1 MKGQKDERPDSTR
14 PYSGNNGAGFPADP
28 HADKAEAYS
37 ESLRVAAN
45 SLLFDED
52 ASRRLGSVAWQWT
65 AHRQWKRYFPRRAL
79 HGNIP
84 ATIHIQG
91 QLELEACKAHVP
103 VH

>member
-1 MKGQKDERPDSTR
+1 MKRQKNERPDSTR
-14 PYSGNNGAGFPADP
+14 PYSRNNGVGFPAA
-28 HADKAEAYS
+28 HADKAEPYR
-37 ESLRVAAN
+37 ESLRFAAN

-52 ASRRLGSVAWQWT
+52 ASRLLRSAAWQWT
-65 AHRQWKRYFPRRAL
+65 THRQWKRYFPRRAL